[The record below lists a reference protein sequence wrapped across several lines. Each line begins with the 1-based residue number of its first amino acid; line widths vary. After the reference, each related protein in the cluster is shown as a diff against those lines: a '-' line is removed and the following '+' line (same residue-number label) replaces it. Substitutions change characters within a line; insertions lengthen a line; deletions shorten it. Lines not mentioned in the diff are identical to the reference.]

1 MPDYGTEGAGLHA
14 AADRQGD
21 QGDRPISKHHQP
33 GAEAQPG
40 N

>member
-21 QGDRPISKHHQP
+21 RPISKHHQP